1 MACSER
7 TLIKIGAGV
16 ALAGVT
22 VLQAI
27 LLWYSISLLL
37 HSPAPR
43 TTSGAPQASSTPHG
57 FELPAPLQQK
67 AARR

>member
-22 VLQAI
+22 VLQAL

-37 HSPAPR
+37 HSPTPHAAP
-43 TTSGAPQASSTPHG
+43 SAPQVSNTTRG

-67 AARR
+67 AERR